1 MLDNPHDSSLAP
13 STLPRGVQRAGVVL
27 FVLGVIAAASFLFT
41 EHWRRAT
48 FTLGATMIYLAL
60 LRLTCDSRVMGL
72 LSVRSRRFDATFTG
86 ILGTVMVFLASSV
99 DALGS

>member
-1 MLDNPHDSSLAP
+1 MLDNPHDSNLAP
-13 STLPRGVQRAGVVL
+13 STLPRRVQQAGVVI
-27 FVLGVIAAASFLFT
+27 FVFGVIAAAGFLLT

-48 FTLGATMIYLAL
+48 FTLGATMIYVAL

-86 ILGTVMVFLASSV
+86 ILGAVMVFLASSV